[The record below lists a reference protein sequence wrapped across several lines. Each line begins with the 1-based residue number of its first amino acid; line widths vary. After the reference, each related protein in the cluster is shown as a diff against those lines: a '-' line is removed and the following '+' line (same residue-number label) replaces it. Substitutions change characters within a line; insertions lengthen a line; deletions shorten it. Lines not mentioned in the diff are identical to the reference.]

1 MQMADP
7 VACPHVEGPANR
19 AGEEKPVLT
28 EEQDSGVKED
38 RSAVHVLSTKTNVNR
53 GTDEMK
59 LHTHYQKGR
68 KKKNMTSTGLE
79 AEVEKPE
86 HLLML
91 VGM

>member
-1 MQMADP
+1 MADP

-38 RSAVHVLSTKTNVNR
+38 RSAVHVLSTKTKVNR

-59 LHTHYQKGR
+59 
-68 KKKNMTSTGLE
+68 
-79 AEVEKPE
+79 
-86 HLLML
+86 
-91 VGM
+91 